1 MRELRPQLDNRDG
14 RGGRGRGDRLG
25 VLTFVTRRSTS
36 EATKL
41 PSPCMSYSF
50 FCLYCSIRDARA
62 LCSMSYIA
70 IGNLRQACASLH
82 FTIEGGLWATAEAL
96 TRTRDTK
103 SAIDIRVQYVVYS

>member
-1 MRELRPQLDNRDG
+1 MGELRPQLDHRDG

-50 FCLYCSIRDARA
+50 FCLYSFIRDARA

-70 IGNLRQACASLH
+70 IGNFDREVLRYTSQL
-82 FTIEGGLWATAEAL
+82 
-96 TRTRDTK
+96 
-103 SAIDIRVQYVVYS
+103 SADYERRPRH